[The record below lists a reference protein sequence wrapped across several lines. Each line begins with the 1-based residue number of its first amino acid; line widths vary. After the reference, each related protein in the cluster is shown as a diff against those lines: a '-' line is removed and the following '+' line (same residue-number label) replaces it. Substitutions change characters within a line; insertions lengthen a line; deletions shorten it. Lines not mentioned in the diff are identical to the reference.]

1 MYFNKKVELA
11 CCSSIAN
18 TAWCNYLYL
27 LKNVKSLESVVID
40 WLQ

>member
-1 MYFNKKVELA
+1 MYFNKLVELA
-11 CCSSIAN
+11 CCTSTAN
-18 TAWCNYLYL
+18 TACNYLYL